1 MSEGHKVDE
10 IPPERTFVVTV
21 LLGRELMTEEHTVSC
36 SRAVTRQGEVPGEA
50 AWWVDIGR
58 SIDSESASWWAEPET
73 LLTTSL
79 YVSFIF
85 VIGVIR

>member
-1 MSEGHKVDE
+1 MDE
-10 IPPERTFVVTV
+10 IPPEKTFVVTV
-21 LLGRELMTEEHTVSC
+21 LLGRELRTEEHTVSR
-36 SRAVTRQGEVPGEA
+36 SRAVARQGEVPGEA
-50 AWWVDIGR
+50 AWWVDIGS